1 MKNLELALEKK
12 LNDWY
17 HSWKEV
23 FILEK
28 KFCWHHCK
36 WC

>member
-17 HSWKEV
+17 HS
-23 FILEK
+23 
-28 KFCWHHCK
+28 
-36 WC
+36 